1 MMESTMR
8 RHRTRHSHTGQIAAI
23 ATFAAAGA
31 VVAVIALAPGNAP
44 HRMPDPA
51 PPRPQTAVVV
61 PLPPANPLLPANR
74 PAGGVGIAQLA
85 DPGWVATVAS
95 ASGIPRRALEAYAGA
110 TIAKAA
116 QMPQCALGW
125 TTLAGIGF
133 AESDHGRHGGSQLRD
148 DGTVDPPIYGVA
160 LDGEGTAHVPDSDS
174 GAIDG
179 DAAADRAVGPMQL
192 IPQAWRNWHVD
203 AGGDGV
209 EDPQNIDDA
218 VTAAAN
224 YLCRASADMSGAEG
238 WRAGIAAYN
247 ASGVYRQ
254 TVADAANRYAASVL
268 RALSPG

>member
-8 RHRTRHSHTGQIAAI
+8 RHRTRHSHTGQIAAV
-23 ATFAAAGA
+23 ATFVAVGA
-31 VVAVIALAPGNAP
+31 VVAIIALAPRSAP
-44 HRMPDPA
+44 ERMPPPA
-51 PPRPQTAVVV
+51 PPRPETALVV
-61 PLPPANPLLPANR
+61 PLPPANPEADGL
-74 PAGGVGIAQLA
+74 GIAKLA
-85 DPGWVATVAS
+85 DPEWVATVAS
-95 ASGIPRRALEAYAGA
+95 ASGIPERALEAYAGA
-110 TIAKAA
+110 AIAKAA

-125 TTLAGIGF
+125 TTLAGIGL
-133 AESDHGRHGGSQLRD
+133 AESDHGRHGGSQLQD
-148 DGTVDPPIYGVA
+148 DGTVVPPIYGVA

-179 DAAADRAVGPMQL
+179 DPAADRAVGPMQL

-203 AGGDGV
+203 AGGDGR

-224 YLCRASADMSGAEG
+224 YLCRASADMAGAEG

-254 TVADAANRYAASVL
+254 TVADAANRYAAPPP
-268 RALSPG
+268 R

>member
-1 MMESTMR
+1 MP
-8 RHRTRHSHTGQIAAI
+8 RHRTRHGHAGTIAAVV
-23 ATFAAAGA
+23 TFVAAGA
-31 VVAVIALAPGNAP
+31 VVAVIALAPGDGP
-44 HRMPDPA
+44 QRMPPPA
-51 PPRPQTAVVV
+51 SPRPETALVV
-61 PLPPANPLLPANR
+61 PLPPRNPVTPANGLPAR
-74 PAGGVGIAQLA
+74 AGIAKLA
-85 DPGWVATVAS
+85 DPQWVASVAS
-95 ASGIPRRALEAYAGA
+95 ASGIPPRALEAYAGA
-110 TIAKAA
+110 AIAKAA
-116 QMPQCALGW
+116 QMPRCGLGW

-133 AESDHGRHGGSQLRD
+133 AESDHGRHGGSTIQD
-148 DGTVDPPIYGVA
+148 GGTVAPPIYGIA
-160 LDGEGTAHVPDSDS
+160 LDGAGTAHVPDSDS

-224 YLCRASADMSGAEG
+224 YLCRASGDMAAAQG

-254 TVADAANRYAASVL
+254 TVADAANRYASAAMTL
-268 RALSPG
+268 TG